1 MRSPTIAQWVF
12 APPFPIC
19 CPTVAVSSMISKGG
33 HTGVDGRIC
42 GEDDDDEGHFD
53 AMVAEDQE
61 FHDEG
66 TSLAEADA
74 VAPGELSSPVL
85 VGQEVGEE
93 SREACAVLEAAA
105 PRVISRLEAVRMRVA
120 ARLAKS

>member
-1 MRSPTIAQWVF
+1 MVAGDQEFHGASP
-12 APPFPIC
+12 PP
-19 CPTVAVSSMISKGG
+19 AESA
-33 HTGVDGRIC
+33 
-42 GEDDDDEGHFD
+42 
-53 AMVAEDQE
+53 AMVVEDQE
-61 FHDEG
+61 FHEEG